1 MAKTKNTLRDPE
13 SSRKTKEKKA
23 EKHARVMKQ
32 ARKSNGESL
41 KGVGGIKK
49 PHRFRAGTVA
59 KREIRKYQSG
69 RTPNGT
75 RLLVPKSSISRRI
88 REAVALY
95 SPQGMEYRLQSGA
108 EEALQS
114 SLEDLMVN
122 IFDKT
127 GELSVLQRKK
137 TLSRRNFKFA
147 TTFFLRYYLKDT
159 RSEERAAESAQQRKE
174 RMSGKSAKAL
184 AQASM

>member
-1 MAKTKNTLRDPE
+1 MAKTKHTA
-13 SSRKTKEKKA
+13 RKSASDKDSKEKKA

-32 ARKSNGESL
+32 ARKSDGNGS
-41 KGVGGIKK
+41 GGSGGIKK

-59 KREIRKYQSG
+59 KRECRKYQSG
-69 RTPNGT
+69 RTIHGY

-88 REAVALY
+88 REAVSLY
-95 SPQGMEYRLQSGA
+95 TNDVRLQAGA

-114 SLEDLMVN
+114 SVEDLMVS

-127 GELSVLQRKK
+127 GELCVLQKRK
-137 TLSRRNFKFA
+137 TLNRRNFRFA
-147 TTFFLRYYLKDT
+147 VTFLLRDYLNDK
-159 RSEERAAESAQQRKE
+159 RQAGAAALCAEQRNE

-184 AQASM
+184 AAM

>member
-1 MAKTKNTLRDPE
+1 MAKTKNTPRDPD
-13 SSRKTKEKKA
+13 SARKNKEKKA
-23 EKHARVMKQ
+23 EEHARVMKQ
-32 ARKSNGESL
+32 ARKSDKSL
-41 KGVGGIKK
+41 KGVGGVKK

-59 KREIRKYQSG
+59 KRECRKYQSY
-69 RTPNGT
+69 RTPNGYK
-75 RLLVPKSSISRRI
+75 LLVPKSSISRRI
-88 REAVALY
+88 REAVALF

-114 SLEDLMVN
+114 SLEDLMVS

-127 GELSVLQRKK
+127 GELSVLQKKK

-159 RSEERAAESAQQRKE
+159 KSEEKAAESAQQRKE